1 MPDRAKDF
9 LNAHPQLEMLEL
21 LFVDINGVARG
32 KWLKPNGLNKLF
44 SGDFTFPR
52 SSYVS
57 DIWGDTA
64 IGTGLGMK
72 SGDMDGVCVPVEHS
86 IAIAPWFKQPTAQ
99 CLVSMNERDG
109 TPLFADPRQ
118 VLQGVLDRFTTDNLT
133 PVIALELE
141 FYLLDQQRLPNGHPQ
156 LATLPG
162 SNERYR
168 ETQILDI
175 IELQDFE
182 DVFALINE
190 ACELQ
195 NIPIET
201 SIKEEAPG
209 QFEINLLH
217 HSDAMLAAD
226 QTFLLKRIIKGC
238 AHKHGYIA
246 SFMAKPFAELSGN
259 GLHMHVSVLDDDG
272 HNIFKMANG
281 KPEDR
286 YGHAIAGLLE
296 ATPELM
302 AFFAPHA
309 NSYRRLS
316 EDFNLAPTTLSWG
329 YENRT
334 ALLRLPLADPPA
346 MRIEHRLAGADANP
360 YLVIASILT
369 GIHNGLTTQAELPP
383 ETLNDANEQL
393 PAELAITWREAI
405 ARISTSDIAK
415 EYFGERFQ
423 SAYEVVKRG
432 ELLRFDT
439 TITDF
444 EYDSYLRHV

>member
-1 MPDRAKDF
+1 MPDRATNF
-9 LNAHPQLEMLEL
+9 LDAHPELKMLEL
-21 LFVDINGVARG
+21 LFVDINGVPRG
-32 KWLKPNGLNKLF
+32 KWLKPKGLIKAF

-64 IGTGLGMK
+64 VGTGLGMK

-86 IAIAPWFKQPTAQ
+86 LALAPWFKQATAQ
-99 CLVSMNERDG
+99 CLLSMNDRDG
-109 TPLFADPRQ
+109 EPFFADPRQ
-118 VLQGVLDRFTTDNLT
+118 VLQRVLNRFTADKLT

-162 SNERYR
+162 SPDRYS

-182 DVFALINE
+182 DVFASINE
-190 ACELQ
+190 SCSAQ
-195 NIPIET
+195 DIPIET
-201 SIKEEAPG
+201 AIKEEAPG
-209 QFEINLLH
+209 QFEINLYH
-217 HSDAMLAAD
+217 HCDALLAAD

-246 SFMAKPFAELSGN
+246 TFMAKPFPELSGN
-259 GLHMHVSVLDDDG
+259 GLHMHASVLDENG
-272 HNIFKMANG
+272 QNIFKMDDG
-281 KPEDR
+281 KPQDQ
-286 YGHAIAGLLE
+286 YGHAIAGLLN

-302 AFFAPHA
+302 AFFAPHT

-316 EDFNLAPTTLSWG
+316 EDYNLAPTTLSWG

-334 ALLRLPLADPPA
+334 ALIRLPLAEAPA

-360 YLVIASILT
+360 YLVVAAILA
-369 GIHNGLTTQAELPP
+369 GIHHGLTTKPALPP
-383 ETLNDANEQL
+383 ETHNDANEQL

-405 ARISTSDIAK
+405 NRIEASHIIK

-423 SAYEVVKRG
+423 NTYEIVKRG

-444 EYDSYLRHV
+444 EYNSYLRHV